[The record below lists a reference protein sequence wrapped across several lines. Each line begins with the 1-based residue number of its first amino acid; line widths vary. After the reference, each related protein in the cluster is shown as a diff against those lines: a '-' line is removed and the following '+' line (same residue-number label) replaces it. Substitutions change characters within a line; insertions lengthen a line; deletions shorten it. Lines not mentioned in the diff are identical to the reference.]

1 MANTKANKSKK
12 KSGKKAA
19 ASRARTRSV
28 SVKKSSTKNSRTR
41 TSAVKSTKK
50 PLDKNHGDTV
60 ALRQQEGIP
69 MSDEIGLVLSFGL
82 MILMMFSNFGL
93 CGTLGMWLSSFFFG
107 IFGLAQ
113 YVMPVAYFAGMTI
126 LLANDYS
133 NLAMKKC
140 AAAFAMLMTIS
151 GFAQL
156 VYPDPNVAISEV
168 FSLSVNHREC
178 GGIIGGGLALTLKSG
193 FGTVGA
199 AVILVCIFLLS
210 AILLTQKSLAGFY
223 KNLVD
228 WFNRFRAD
236 QKVKRAQRSE
246 ERKQWRAEEAALE
259 RERLILA
266 QAQAAQEAAVE
277 EVDEEEDEDYG
288 QEPRRRPPEKKRK
301 KGFLSR
307 LRRSMS
313 PGRKRSTSSIDDK
326 VKELEKRKKMQ
337 NTSAFHFD
345 SKEISRKKTGTNSPV
360 FTSTERLLRKDSV
373 RELHPQAY
381 PFTEE
386 DGKTQPFDGELDY
399 SAFARHEGSGL
410 DDYIERNRKNQTGKE
425 AASPGG
431 LTQEIRIH
439 NMYDEDSSPEREDLT
454 QAEAPKELTSGT
466 EVRPRLDE
474 ADQGLKV
481 TEIPMEAVARP
492 DETGQGLELTGA
504 VMEAETQP
512 DEAGRSLKPAEINRE
527 EGLFQ
532 TQEKAEENSFSFM
545 DAVTEEPGALSPDQL
560 LQQAGESSQEGK
572 TFAASRTS
580 AAAQPAPAKA
590 APAKAAPAKTVPA
603 KTASAQA
610 GPEADIRINRAVEP
624 RALSEKKGPA
634 REQKKKTY
642 VYPPVNLLVREE
654 QSFPADHDRI
664 LKETAIKLQDT
675 LKSFGVNV
683 TITDISCGPTVT
695 RYEMFPEQG
704 TKVSKIVSLTD
715 DIKLN
720 LAAADIRIEAPIPG
734 KSAIGIE
741 VPNKHNQIVHFRN
754 LIDNRTFKKFKSRL
768 AFAVGKDIG
777 GKIVVTDLAKMPHL
791 LIAGATGSGKSVC
804 INTLIM
810 SLIYK
815 ASPEEVR
822 MIMVDPKMVE
832 LSVYNGIPH
841 LLIPVVTDP
850 KKAAGALNWAVT
862 EMTER
867 YRKFSETGVR
877 NIEGYNKKVT
887 DLIASG
893 KAVEGDLKKMPQIVI
908 IIDELADL
916 MMVSP
921 GEVEDAIVRLS
932 QLARAAG
939 IHLVIATQRPSVN
952 VITGLIKANVPSRIA
967 FAVSSGVD
975 SRTIL
980 DMNGAEKLLGKGD
993 MLFYPAGLQKPVR
1006 VQGAFISDEEI
1017 NSVVDFIKDKAGDTE
1032 YDSSVSEKIEKKI
1045 QSGNVSQ
1052 DRDEYFEAAARF
1064 IMEKDKATIGML
1076 QRMFKI
1082 GFNRAARII
1091 DQLAEAGI
1099 IGPEEGTKPRKI
1111 LMSPEQLD
1119 QYFEEYL

>member
-1 MANTKANKSKK
+1 MAKTKATKTKK
-12 KSGKKAA
+12 KSGGRT
-19 ASRARTRSV
+19 AS
-28 SVKKSSTKNSRTR
+28 SRTKAR
-41 TSAVKSTKK
+41 SAVMNKSTAKK
-50 PLDKNHGDTV
+50 TGTRMPKAKTRGKMSGDTV

-82 MILMMFSNFGL
+82 MVLMVFSNFGL
-93 CGTLGMWLSSFFFG
+93 CGMVGMWLSSFFFG
-107 IFGLAQ
+107 IFGVVQ
-113 YVMPVAYFAGMTI
+113 YIMPVAYFAGMTI

-140 AAAFAMLMTIS
+140 GAAFVMLMTIS

-156 VYPDPNVAISEV
+156 LYPDQNTAVAEV

-210 AILLTQKSLAGFY
+210 AILLTQRSLAGFY
-223 KNLVD
+223 KNMVEYAD
-228 WFNRFRAD
+228 RFRAEM
-236 QKVKRAQRSE
+236 KKERALRSE
-246 ERKQWRAEEAALE
+246 ERKQRRAEEAALE
-259 RERLILA
+259 RESLA
-266 QAQAAQEAAVE
+266 LTQNC
-277 EVDEEEDEDYG
+277 EEEDLSYPVYEEEVETDSG
-288 QEPRRRPPEKKRK
+288 FGSPREYKK
-301 KGFLSR
+301 KGFFSGMGR
-307 LRRSMS
+307 AFSFRR
-313 PGRKRSTSSIDDK
+313 RKSARSIDMK
-326 VKELEKRKKMQ
+326 VKELENRAKNQDK
-337 NTSAFHFD
+337 SAFHFD
-345 SKEISRKKTGTNSPV
+345 SKSISRKKTGSVSPV
-360 FTSTERLLRKDSV
+360 FTASDKILRKDSV
-373 RELHPQAY
+373 RELHPEAY

-386 DGKTQPFDGELDY
+386 DGRTEPFNGELDY
-399 SAFARHEGSGL
+399 SAFKVADRGALEE
-410 DDYIERNRKNQTGKE
+410 YIEKNRVKQKE
-425 AASPGG
+425 ADRKTATG
-431 LTQEIRIH
+431 LAAEIRIH
-439 NMYDEDSSPEREDLT
+439 TMYDEEDPAADTRTASGPAAAAAAGEPSMLSADT
-454 QAEAPKELTSGT
+454 QAG
-466 EVRPRLDE
+466 
-474 ADQGLKV
+474 Q
-481 TEIPMEAVARP
+481 P
-492 DETGQGLELTGA
+492 DFAIVKT
-504 VMEAETQP
+504 EAEGSMMSAPAVTASGK
-512 DEAGRSLKPAEINRE
+512 EERKPAVQKMAVKE
-527 EGLFQ
+527 EAASEG
-532 TQEKAEENSFSFM
+532 AEEESSFNYM
-545 DAVTEEPGALSPDQL
+545 DAVPADDVSLTPGQALKAVEQT
-560 LQQAGESSQEGK
+560 G
-572 TFAASRTS
+572 RTS
-580 AAAQPAPAKA
+580 AGTDVLTESAG
-590 APAKAAPAKTVPA
+590 KTESQVREA
-603 KTASAQA
+603 RADREETSMAS
-610 GPEADIRINRAVEP
+610 PEIRINRAPEP
-624 RALSEKKGPA
+624 KALAERKTHQKA
-634 REQKKKTY
+634 QKKKAY
-642 VYPPVNLLVREE
+642 LFPPVNLLVREE
-654 QSFPADHDRI
+654 QSFPADHDRV
-664 LKETAIKLQDT
+664 LKETALKLQET

-704 TKVSKIVSLTD
+704 TKVSRIVSLTD

-720 LAAADIRIEAPIPG
+720 LAASDIRIEAPIPG

-754 LIDNRTFKKFKSRL
+754 LIDNKAFRKFKSRL

-777 GKIVVTDLAKMPHL
+777 GKIVLTDLARMPHL

-815 ASPEEVR
+815 ASPEEVK

-850 KKAAGALNWAVT
+850 KKASGALNWAVS
-862 EMTER
+862 EMTDR

-877 NIEGYNKKVT
+877 NIEGYNKKVK
-887 DLIASG
+887 DLVSGGKIA
-893 KAVEGDLKKMPQIVI
+893 EGELEKMPQIVI

-993 MLFYPAGLQKPVR
+993 MLFYPAGLQKPIR
-1006 VQGAFISDEEI
+1006 VQGAFITDEEI
-1017 NSVVDFIKDKAGDTE
+1017 SSVVDFIKEKAGVTE
-1032 YDSSVSEKIEKKI
+1032 YDEEVTEKIEKKI
-1045 QSGNVSQ
+1045 QSGSISKE
-1052 DRDEYFEAAARF
+1052 RDEYFEAAARF

-1099 IGPEEGTKPRKI
+1099 IGPEEGTKPRKV

>member
-1 MANTKANKSKK
+1 MANTKGNKTKK
-12 KSGKKAA
+12 KSRGRT
-19 ASRARTRSV
+19 SSGRAGAKTA
-28 SVKKSSTKNSRTR
+28 SVKKTSARKKKEERAARSTEKMLPR
-41 TSAVKSTKK
+41 TS
-50 PLDKNHGDTV
+50 GDAV

-82 MILMMFSNFGL
+82 MVLMMFSNFGF
-93 CGTLGMWLSSFFFG
+93 CGMLGMWLSSFFFG

-113 YVMPVAYFAGMTI
+113 YIMPLAFFAGMTI

-140 AAAFAMLMTIS
+140 AAGFVMLMTVS
-151 GFAQL
+151 AFAQL
-156 VYPDPNVAISEV
+156 MYPDKNVAVSEL

-178 GGIIGGGLALTLKSG
+178 GGIIGGGMALTLRSG
-193 FGTVGA
+193 FGTAGA
-199 AVILVCIFLLS
+199 AIILVCLFLLS
-210 AILLTQKSLAGFY
+210 SILLTQKSLAGFY
-223 KNLVD
+223 KNVVEYM
-228 WFNRFRAD
+228 NRFRAD

-246 ERKQWRAEEAALE
+246 ERKQRREEEAALE
-259 RERLILA
+259 RELLA
-266 QAQAAQEAAVE
+266 LTQTAEAEPDYDLSEDQEPEQDSSGAGPGSRV
-277 EVDEEEDEDYG
+277 
-288 QEPRRRPPEKKRK
+288 PRRRRRRRRDLFSVFRK
-301 KGFLSR
+301 E
-307 LRRSMS
+307 
-313 PGRKRSTSSIDDK
+313 SSSQSGNPLDDK
-326 VKELEKRKKMQ
+326 VVELENLKKQQ
-337 NTSAFHFD
+337 NTSPIHFD
-345 SKEISRKKTGTNSPV
+345 SRAAASKKRTVPNQPV
-360 FTSTERLLRKDSV
+360 FISTERILRKDSV

-381 PFTEE
+381 PFTPD
-386 DGKTQPFDGELDY
+386 DGKTAPFDGELDY
-399 SAFARHEGSGL
+399 SAFRRYERDGL
-410 DDYIERNRKNQTGKE
+410 DDYIEKNRQGQTKGMSSG
-425 AASPGG
+425 ASDM
-431 LTQEIRIH
+431 TQTSIVNEIRIH
-439 NMYDEDSSPEREDLT
+439 NMVDEEDHLSEET
-454 QAEAPKELTSGT
+454 TSAGTVSEQILSAAGTSG
-466 EVRPRLDE
+466 EKQPAAFVSEKMQPAAEQPADSRKE
-474 ADQGLKV
+474 ADQQNLS
-481 TEIPMEAVARP
+481 EA
-492 DETGQGLELTGA
+492 
-504 VMEAETQP
+504 
-512 DEAGRSLKPAEINRE
+512 S
-527 EGLFQ
+527 
-532 TQEKAEENSFSFM
+532 SFHVM
-545 DAVTEEPGALSPDQL
+545 DAVTDETDRLPSGQNLKEMMKNREEDTSGSIVK
-560 LQQAGESSQEGK
+560 EEK
-572 TFAASRTS
+572 KS
-580 AAAQPAPAKA
+580 AAEEKSDFHEKA
-590 APAKAAPAKTVPA
+590 
-603 KTASAQA
+603 
-610 GPEADIRINRAVEP
+610 ADIRINRAAEP
-624 RALSEKKGPA
+624 KALPEKKTAVKAG
-634 REQKKKTY
+634 RKKGKKAY
-642 VYPPVNLLVREE
+642 VFPPVSLLVREE
-654 QSFPADHDRI
+654 QSFPADHDMI
-664 LKETAIKLQDT
+664 LKETALKLQDT

-704 TKVSKIVSLTD
+704 TKVSKIVALTD

-720 LAAADIRIEAPIPG
+720 LAAEDIRIEAPIPG

-754 LIDNRTFKKFKSRL
+754 LIDNRTFKRFKSRL

-777 GKIVVTDLAKMPHL
+777 GKIVVSDLAKMPHL

-815 ASPEEVR
+815 ASPEDVR
-822 MIMVDPKMVE
+822 LIMIDPKMVE

-850 KKAAGALNWAVT
+850 KKASGALNWAVS

-867 YRKFSETGVR
+867 YRRFSETGVR
-877 NIEGYNKKVT
+877 NIEGYNKKVK
-887 DLIASG
+887 DLISSG
-893 KAVEGDLKKMPQIVI
+893 KVPEGELEKMPQIVI

-1006 VQGAFISDEEI
+1006 IQGAFISDEEI
-1017 NSVVDFIKDKAGDTE
+1017 NAVVDFIKEKAGSSD
-1032 YDSSVSEKIEKKI
+1032 YDSSVTEKIEKKI
-1045 QSGNVSQ
+1045 QSVSSSQ

-1064 IMEKDKATIGML
+1064 IIEKDKATIGML

-1111 LMSPEQLD
+1111 LMSAEQLD
-1119 QYFEEYL
+1119 QYFEEY